1 MCIYIETVFSK
12 PFINLHSQF
21 MWCGAIV
28 FRKLTLGQDAS
39 MTEYTSHIS
48 KIISSVNP
56 CTAVKINRTVRISNA
71 VITINYTKNTIT
83 PLMFLHKHPHKSF
96 SHKFSLHHPSSK
108 IGDKKGLLT
117 FSAPFIYCCAAW
129 TFMMNVS
136 TAAWPDALCHAIS
149 NSLRAQCIWNQSP
162 LGDRPLFP

>member
-117 FSAPFIYCCAAW
+117 FFSALHLLLYSLDVYDEFEYGSMAICSLLCYQQPTEVPVY
-129 TFMMNVS
+129 VKSKS
-136 TAAWPDALCHAIS
+136 T
-149 NSLRAQCIWNQSP
+149 R
-162 LGDRPLFP
+162 